1 MLLKHH
7 QVSGEMYEGSGCAD
21 VCLRSGEHSSVST
34 IGVEPNAHSKT
45 MRMKLRAECMVGS

>member
-45 MRMKLRAECMVGS
+45 MRMKL